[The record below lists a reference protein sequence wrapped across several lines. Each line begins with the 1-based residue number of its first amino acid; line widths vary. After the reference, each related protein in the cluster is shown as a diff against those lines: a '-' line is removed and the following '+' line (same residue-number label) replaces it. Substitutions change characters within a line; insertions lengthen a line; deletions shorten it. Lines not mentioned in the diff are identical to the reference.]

1 MVPTTC
7 HQCGADVPSDEQFCP
22 ECGAFIDPL
31 AKTRPNK
38 SDTVISVGSDGGFE
52 EFSLGSPPPDD
63 PREEGQSPEP
73 MVKSV
78 ACPSCGAANPAHNR
92 HCQECGARLSQAPL
106 PTAPRPA
113 VQASAGVR
121 AAMAISGLLFVVVL
135 VALLVNVLGGDG
147 ESPTTTVAPTDTTQ
161 PVIDE
166 PGPIQIIRTDCS
178 PEEAIVGS
186 FVCANLV
193 DGADTEFQVDWL
205 EKPEG
210 ESIVIRLTFPTPT
223 TVQQIRWRNIAD
235 DTRFRQNYRAR
246 GLVITANN
254 NPAEFP
260 KELEDVPGEQNFAFA
275 AVNSNWIEFEIQTA
289 WNAEVVDGNAFDELA
304 IVEITVIGR
313 QGTVS

>member
-1 MVPTTC
+1 MDPHTC
-7 HQCGADVPSDEQFCP
+7 HQCGAQIASDEQFCP
-22 ECGAFIDPL
+22 NCGAFIDPL
-31 AKTRPNK
+31 AEPRSSRGDNVI
-38 SDTVISVGSDGGFE
+38 TVRSEGSYE
-52 EFSLGSPPPDD
+52 EFALGSPPPPQD
-63 PREEGQSPEP
+63 PPAAHRPQPTPG
-73 MVKSV
+73 KTI
-78 ACPSCGAANPAHNR
+78 ACPSCGAANPPKNR
-92 HCQECGARLSQAPL
+92 HCQECGARLSQMPL

-121 AAMAISGLLFVVVL
+121 AAVAISGLLFAVVV
-135 VALLVNVLGGDG
+135 VALLFNFFSGDAT
-147 ESPTTTVAPTDTTQ
+147 PTSTTPVASETTQ
-161 PVIDE
+161 PQIVE
-166 PGPIQIIRTDCS
+166 PGPIQIIRTDCT
-178 PEEAIVGS
+178 PDPIGS

-193 DGADTEFQVDWL
+193 DDADTEFQVNWL

-210 ESIVIRLTFPTPT
+210 ESVVIRLTFPTPT

-260 KELEDVPGEQNFAFA
+260 KELEDVPGQQDFAFA

-289 WNAEVVDGNAFDELA
+289 WNAQVEDGNAFDELA

-313 QGTVS
+313 PGTVG